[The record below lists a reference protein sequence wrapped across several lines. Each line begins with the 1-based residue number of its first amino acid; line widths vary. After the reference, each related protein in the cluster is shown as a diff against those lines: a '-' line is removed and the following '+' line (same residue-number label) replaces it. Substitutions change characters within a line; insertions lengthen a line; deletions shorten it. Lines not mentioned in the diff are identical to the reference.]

1 MQSDECWE
9 EEDNHTSLSTAII
22 LLTQPRIFAAC
33 AHWWLPASSLW
44 TRTWLMSH
52 KSRIFS
58 GKFFPSLYGCKDFLL
73 LNCTI
78 DCAQVLC
85 MSLIPAD
92 SLHAT
97 HLCLSGWQSHPW
109 MSDCPQSGVIWKLYE
124 QTLCYFLRVTDW
136 DVERNRAQDS
146 PQILV
151 LHLSHATRFSI
162 TN

>member
-9 EEDNHTSLSTAII
+9 EGDNHASLSTAII

-58 GKFFPSLYGCKDFLL
+58 GKFFPSLYGCKDFRL

-78 DCAQVLC
+78 DFVHKSCAGPWFLLTPFMQPTYVSLDGSPILGC
-85 MSLIPAD
+85 LTVPSLVSFENFMNKHSVTSCVSLIEMLKGTGPRTVPRFWY
-92 SLHAT
+92 SICHT
-97 HLCLSGWQSHPW
+97 
-109 MSDCPQSGVIWKLYE
+109 QSGSV
-124 QTLCYFLRVTDW
+124 
-136 DVERNRAQDS
+136 
-146 PQILV
+146 
-151 LHLSHATRFSI
+151 
-162 TN
+162 